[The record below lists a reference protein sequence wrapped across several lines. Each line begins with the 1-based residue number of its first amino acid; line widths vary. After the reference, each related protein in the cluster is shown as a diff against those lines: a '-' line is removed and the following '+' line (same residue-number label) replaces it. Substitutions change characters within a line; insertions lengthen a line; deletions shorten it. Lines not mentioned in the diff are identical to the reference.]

1 VIAVIQERQ
10 PIDADGLLAITDA
23 QENSAVC
30 GADPIIESIASN
42 RTKAGHQAGALGKL
56 AFGDLGRA

>member
-10 PIDADGLLAITDA
+10 PIDADGLLTITDA

-30 GADPIIESIASN
+30 GADPTARRLEAE
-42 RTKAGHQAGALGKL
+42 
-56 AFGDLGRA
+56 